1 MIAIHS
7 GALVTDD
14 SIKDDA
20 FTVCA
25 ISFLAAALADV
36 LHEGIGHALVAMLIG
51 AQSGI
56 LSTVAWSSALDSRLV
71 QPG

>member
-25 ISFLAAALADV
+25 ISFLALKIPS
-36 LHEGIGHALVAMLIG
+36 EK
-51 AQSGI
+51 
-56 LSTVAWSSALDSRLV
+56 
-71 QPG
+71 